1 MRNVPLGYS
10 DHSNGPFAPIG
21 SHVAFPVPR
30 STVRGGER
38 AWSSGCL
45 AHTVRRWFG
54 GPGKHVGVTSAD
66 GERDTLDVAV
76 LRQAVHLL
84 NERNSPD
91 VELPSP
97 SAEFLLFAMARLLES
112 IATSLE
118 RGDEVAPDVRENAER
133 IARHIEHYI
142 DIYLPVEK

>member
-1 MRNVPLGYS
+1 M
-10 DHSNGPFAPIG
+10 
-21 SHVAFPVPR
+21 
-30 STVRGGER
+30 
-38 AWSSGCL
+38 
-45 AHTVRRWFG
+45 
-54 GPGKHVGVTSAD
+54 GVTSAD

-118 RGDEVAPDVRENAER
+118 RGDDVAPDVRENAER

-142 DIYLPVEK
+142 DIYLPIEK